1 MRQFWVPEGRDT
13 VEYYK
18 EIIDKT
24 EGVCGLM
31 LEVGGATEEEAVA
44 NALEIKEYAAKKGRV
59 FGA

>member
-1 MRQFWVPEGRDT
+1 M
-13 VEYYK
+13 EYYK

-44 NALEIKEYAAKKGRV
+44 NALEIKDYAAKKGRV